1 MSGFLKDGQWQE
13 GWYDTGK
20 TAGEFVRT
28 ASKLRNRKAYARQPF
43 PSTRN
48 ERTYMRLLSILGAR
62 ACALTHRWQASSSEA
77 ATLRFGSE
85 RWGQT

>member
-1 MSGFLKDGQWQE
+1 MSGFLKDGQWQA

-28 ASKLRNRKAYARQPF
+28 ASKFRNRKAYARQPF

-48 ERTYMRLLSILGAR
+48 ERTYMRFLSSLGAR
-62 ACALTHRWQASSSEA
+62 ACAR
-77 ATLRFGSE
+77 
-85 RWGQT
+85 